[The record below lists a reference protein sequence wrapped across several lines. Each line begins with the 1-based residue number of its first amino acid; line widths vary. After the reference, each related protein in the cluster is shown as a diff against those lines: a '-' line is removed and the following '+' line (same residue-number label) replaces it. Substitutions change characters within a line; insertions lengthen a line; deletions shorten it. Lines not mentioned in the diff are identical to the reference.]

1 MKGYEAEKGNR
12 EEDPMWM
19 KPYTLEDEEE
29 EEERRRSGGGGGGE
43 RKHLG

>member
-1 MKGYEAEKGNR
+1 MKGYEAKKGNR
-12 EEDPMWM
+12 EEDPKWL

-29 EEERRRSGGGGGGE
+29 EGRRSGGGGE